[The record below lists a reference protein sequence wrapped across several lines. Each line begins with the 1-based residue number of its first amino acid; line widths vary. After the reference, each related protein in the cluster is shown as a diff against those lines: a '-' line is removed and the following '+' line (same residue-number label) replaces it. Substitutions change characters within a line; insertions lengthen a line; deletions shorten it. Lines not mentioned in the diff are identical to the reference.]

1 MKKELLVS
9 IGIFYRLKSD
19 DSFQPDVWMQRRT
32 DTGALHGK
40 WEFPGGKV
48 EPGESERDAL
58 QREIHEELGCHVSV
72 GEILPVV
79 ELEAGIRLM
88 PFQCHLTE
96 EAKLLEHADMV
107 WCKKEKF
114 AELDWVA
121 EDISIWSNLLE
132 KG

>member
-1 MKKELLVS
+1 MNVS
-9 IGIFYRLKSD
+9 CAKG
-19 DSFQPDVWMQRRT
+19 QR
-32 DTGALHGK
+32 GNSLAGQ

-58 QREIHEELGCHVSV
+58 QREIHEELGCHVTID
-72 GEILPVV
+72 EKLPAV
-79 ELEAGIRLM
+79 EQGSGDAGLRLT
-88 PFQCHLTE
+88 PFYCRLE
-96 EAKLLEHADMV
+96 EAPKLLEI

-121 EDISIWSNLLE
+121 ADIPIWENLLE

>member
-1 MKKELLVS
+1 MINVVCAVIENSDNEFLVCQRPE
-9 IGIFYRLKSD
+9 GKSLAG
-19 DSFQPDVWMQRRT
+19 Q
-32 DTGALHGK
+32 

-72 GEILPVV
+72 GEMLPFV
-79 ELEAGIRLM
+79 ELEAGMRLM
-88 PFQCHLTE
+88 PFQCHLKE
-96 EAKLLEHADMV
+96 EPKLLEHADMV

-121 EDISIWSNLLE
+121 ADIFIWENLLE
-132 KG
+132 RS

>member
-1 MKKELLVS
+1 MINVVCAVIENSDNEFLVCQRPE
-9 IGIFYRLKSD
+9 GKSLAG
-19 DSFQPDVWMQRRT
+19 Q
-32 DTGALHGK
+32 

-72 GEILPVV
+72 DGMLPVV
-79 ELEAGIRLM
+79 ELETEIRLM

-96 EAKLLEHADMV
+96 DPKLLEHADMV

-121 EDISIWSNLLE
+121 ADIFIWENLLE
-132 KG
+132 RS